1 MSDFYYTK
9 IDNISPI
16 PIVIVYFRNPSNHFL
31 STTFN
36 CAILDT
42 GSDIT
47 IVSYEIVSQ
56 LQLRSVD
63 GKKTIPFRGL
73 GGEAQGIPFLL
84 ELSFDNQN
92 YIKSRVIAVPNDVLK
107 GELIIGRNIL
117 NRYLITFNGPKLVF
131 KIE

>member
-1 MSDFYYTK
+1 MAEFHYTK
-9 IDNISPI
+9 TGTGSPI
-16 PIVIVYFRNPSNHFL
+16 PIVSVYLQNPINHIL

-47 IVSYEIVSQ
+47 VVSYDIISR
-56 LQLRSVD
+56 LQLRSID
-63 GKKTIPFRGL
+63 SQKPIPFRGL
-73 GGEAQGIPFLL
+73 GGETHGVPFLL
-84 ELSFDNQN
+84 ELGFDSQN
-92 YIKSRVIAVPNDVLK
+92 HIKSRVIAVPDDVLK

-117 NRYLITFNGPKLVF
+117 NRYLITFNWPKLVF